1 MNFLPAER
9 LRERIQL
16 NNELLKKKTTKH
28 AKILKD
34 QNEIFVS
41 LCSELDD
48 LKEQFEIFKMNTLS
62 HIEKSDYFLNN
73 NEIITKPFEIYS
85 IKK

>member
-34 QNEIFVS
+34 QNEIS
-41 LCSELDD
+41 
-48 LKEQFEIFKMNTLS
+48 
-62 HIEKSDYFLNN
+62 Y
-73 NEIITKPFEIYS
+73 
-85 IKK
+85 